1 MGPVGGLCPEAAPG
15 PSRDGRNNR
24 SFLRGPLKSRPDK
37 GGLCCPDV
45 LFMAGL
51 GAQTSPA
58 YPAALCAPCLRS
70 RERQSGNG
78 RAGPEPPR
86 RGWGNCCGTSAAAA
100 PPPQA
105 QDRLVRPQDLQSF
118 RSFSAWWHL
127 SIWGSGQAHSVRT
140 RDSAC
145 SQQRGKGHC
154 KQSNSGRASLSP
166 RRSFLIEYQT
176 HPDLP
181 STLHFRGVC
190 LLEGRG
196 FAPLAGAGTQHESS
210 WKGTSRGK

>member
-15 PSRDGRNNR
+15 PGRDGRNNR

-86 RGWGNCCGTSAAAA
+86 RGCGNCCGTSAAAA

-118 RSFSAWWHL
+118 RSFSSWWHL
-127 SIWGSGQAHSVRT
+127 FIWGSGQAHSVRT

-145 SQQRGKGHC
+145 SQQREKATAN
-154 KQSNSGRASLSP
+154 KTIMEEPALVPADR
-166 RRSFLIEYQT
+166 F
-176 HPDLP
+176 
-181 STLHFRGVC
+181 
-190 LLEGRG
+190 
-196 FAPLAGAGTQHESS
+196 
-210 WKGTSRGK
+210 